1 MNTHRE
7 AYPTT
12 SDPDVSNL
20 LKVAG
25 AYIRSDDET
34 GLLRFLRRSWSV
46 GALTDVLQG
55 EDSVAGWVAA
65 YCLGVLGGPVAVMPL
80 VRSLHHDDPAI
91 ASAAEDALWRI
102 WFDEVG
108 TAARRSLQAA
118 ATHISQASY
127 SAATTVLNEVISRH
141 PAFAEAYHQR
151 AIARYLHDD
160 YIGSIADYKRA
171 VDLNRSHFG
180 AYSGLG
186 HSHTHLG
193 QYAEALACYR
203 TAMKIHPRVE
213 GIRQS
218 IRRIKDLATH
228 RVPVA

>member
-1 MNTHRE
+1 MKTDLE
-7 AYPTT
+7 ATT
-12 SDPDVSNL
+12 SECGPDVSNL
-20 LKVAG
+20 LKEAG

-34 GLLRFLRRSWSV
+34 GLLRFLRRAWSV
-46 GALTDVLQG
+46 GALTDLLQG

-65 YCLGVLGGPVAVMPL
+65 YCLGVLGGPIAVMPL
-80 VRSLHHDDPAI
+80 VRALHHDDPAV

-108 TAARRSLQAA
+108 TSARRSLQKA
-118 ATHISQASY
+118 ATHISQESY
-127 SAATTVLNEVISRH
+127 SAATAVLDEVIARY
-141 PAFAEAYHQR
+141 PAFAEAYNQR

-160 YIGSIADYKRA
+160 YIGSIADYKRS

-180 AYSGLG
+180 AYAGMG

-193 QYAEALACYR
+193 HYAEAIACYR
-203 TAMKIHPRVE
+203 TALTIHPRIE
-213 GIRQS
+213 GVRQS
-218 IRRIKDLATH
+218 IRRIQDLSTH